1 MTFASGYPTRLI
13 ATLTLLASSLLAGCQ
28 SPMAQLQSLSTQY
41 AHQVEVLP
49 TSPFP
54 LASSLPLRLP
64 KQPRLRVYLEGDG
77 HAWATA
83 RQPSLD
89 PSPQHLLMAQ
99 LALSDPRPS
108 AYLAR
113 PCQFVSAADCT
124 AAIWTDQRFS
134 TTVLRSLDQAL
145 DRLKQRYG
153 NQDFELIGY
162 SGGAALALL
171 LAARRDDIAQVQTLA
186 GNLSPR
192 LWVSALGLS
201 PLHGSLEP
209 LDQAPK
215 LAQVAQRH
223 LLGQADRSVPAS
235 LYPAYRQALGAKAF
249 CVQSVSL
256 PGVTHDQG
264 WAEAWRHWRDQPLS
278 CAPSND

>member
-1 MTFASGYPTRLI
+1 MALGAGR
-13 ATLTLLASSLLAGCQ
+13 LAGK
-28 SPMAQLQSLSTQY
+28 LIG
-41 AHQVEVLP
+41 
-49 TSPFP
+49 
-54 LASSLPLRLP
+54 LARFRPAGAGAWIDCRPLRDVH
-64 KQPRLRVYLEGDG
+64 KR
-77 HAWATA
+77 
-83 RQPSLD
+83 
-89 PSPQHLLMAQ
+89 SPQRV
-99 LALSDPRPS
+99 DR
-108 AYLAR
+108 R
-113 PCQFVSAADCT
+113 
-124 AAIWTDQRFS
+124 I
-134 TTVLRSLDQAL
+134 SLDQAL

-186 GNLSPR
+186 GNLNPR
-192 LWVSALGLS
+192 LWVNALGLS

-215 LAQVAQRH
+215 LARVAQRH

-235 LYPAYRQALGAKAF
+235 LYPTYRQALGTKAV

-264 WAEAWRHWRDQPLS
+264 WLEAWQYWRDQPLS
-278 CAPSND
+278 CASPGN

>member
-1 MTFASGYPTRLI
+1 MTFTSGRATRSI
-13 ATLTLLASSLLAGCQ
+13 AALTLLASSLLAGCQ

-41 AHQVEVLP
+41 SHQVEVLP

-108 AYLAR
+108 VYLAR

-134 TTVLRSLDQAL
+134 PAVLRSLDQAL

-171 LAARRDDIAQVQTLA
+171 LAA
-186 GNLSPR
+186 
-192 LWVSALGLS
+192 
-201 PLHGSLEP
+201 
-209 LDQAPK
+209 
-215 LAQVAQRH
+215 
-223 LLGQADRSVPAS
+223 
-235 LYPAYRQALGAKAF
+235 
-249 CVQSVSL
+249 
-256 PGVTHDQG
+256 
-264 WAEAWRHWRDQPLS
+264 
-278 CAPSND
+278 

>member
-1 MTFASGYPTRLI
+1 
-13 ATLTLLASSLLAGCQ
+13 
-28 SPMAQLQSLSTQY
+28 MAQLQSLSTQY
-41 AHQVEVLP
+41 AHQVEILP
-49 TSPFP
+49 TSPLP
-54 LASSLPLRLP
+54 LASSLPPRSP

-108 AYLAR
+108 VYLAR

-134 TTVLRSLDQAL
+134 PAVLRSLDQAL

-153 NQDFELIGY
+153 NQDFELVGY

-192 LWVSALGLS
+192 LWVNTLGLS

-209 LDQAPK
+209 LDQAPR
-215 LAQVAQRH
+215 LALVAQRH

-235 LYPAYRQALGAKAF
+235 LYPPTGRRWGRKPSACNPSACPGSPMTRAGPKPGNTGAT
-249 CVQSVSL
+249 S
-256 PGVTHDQG
+256 P
-264 WAEAWRHWRDQPLS
+264 
-278 CAPSND
+278 

>member
-1 MTFASGYPTRLI
+1 
-13 ATLTLLASSLLAGCQ
+13 
-28 SPMAQLQSLSTQY
+28 MAQLQNLSTQY

-89 PSPQHLLMAQ
+89 PSPQHLLMVQ

-108 AYLAR
+108 VYLAR

-134 TTVLRSLDQAL
+134 PAVLRSLDQAL
-145 DRLKQRYG
+145 NRLKRRYG

-192 LWVSALGLS
+192 LWVSTLGLS

-215 LAQVAQRH
+215 LALVAQRH

-235 LYPAYRQALGAKAF
+235 LYPAYRQALGTQAF

-264 WAEAWRHWRDQPLS
+264 WVEAWRRWRDRPLS
-278 CAPSND
+278 CASPGD

>member
-1 MTFASGYPTRLI
+1 MARLQ
-13 ATLTLLASSLLAGCQ
+13 ALSS
-28 SPMAQLQSLSTQY
+28 QY
-41 AHQVEVLP
+41 AHRVDVLP

-54 LASSLPLRLP
+54 LASSLPVQP
-64 KQPRLRVYLEGDG
+64 TQQPRLRIYLEGDG
-77 HAWATA
+77 HAWATS

-89 PSPQHLLMAQ
+89 PSPRHLLMAQ

-108 AYLAR
+108 VYLAR
-113 PCQFVSAADCT
+113 PCQFVSAAGCT
-124 AAIWTDQRFS
+124 TNLWTDQRFS
-134 TTVLRSLDQAL
+134 SAVLDSLDQAL

-153 NQDFELIGY
+153 NRDFELVGY

-192 LWVSALGLS
+192 LWAEALALS
-201 PLHGSLEP
+201 PLQGSLDP
-209 LDQAPK
+209 LDQAQR
-215 LAQVAQRH
+215 LARVPQRH

-235 LYPAYRQALGAKAF
+235 LYPTYRQALGPRAV

-256 PGVTHDQG
+256 PEVGHEQG
-264 WAEAWRHWRDQPLS
+264 WGEAWQRWRDQPLD
-278 CAPSND
+278 CASD